1 MTDNHTINMDINK
14 NNGKTVS
21 IEEIAKKA
29 HDAAGK
35 IAEAGS
41 AVKLSVLSTLKELL
55 IKDRKAIEAE
65 NAKDIENAKAA
76 GLSKPMID
84 RLFISDKVFSSML
97 NSIDDVMK
105 IKDPVGEIENMSIRP
120 NGLMVGRMRIPLGV
134 IGIIYESRPNVTIDA
149 SILCLLS
156 GNAVILRGGSEAIN
170 SNKMLASIVS
180 ESLEINNLPPE
191 AVSIIPNTD
200 RSAITEL
207 ISLKKYIDLI
217 IPRGGEGLISF
228 VTENSKIP
236 VIKHDKGVCHIY
248 VDKYA
253 DIKKSIDVIIN
264 AKVQRPSVCNALETL
279 LVHSDIIG
287 DFMPAMLDELKN
299 NGVETRVDGEIMN
312 IFKSRFNFITQASD
326 ADWDAEYLSLT
337 LAVKTVK
344 DVDEAIEHIRLHGS
358 DHTESIMTENY
369 TRALEFIKKVNSSCV
384 LVNAST
390 RFNDGFELGLG
401 AEIGISTSKIHA
413 YGPMGAKELTTTK
426 FVVFGNYQKRT

>member
-1 MTDNHTINMDINK
+1 MDNMS
-14 NNGKTVS
+14 KTAS
-21 IEEIAKKA
+21 IEEIAEKA
-29 HDAAGK
+29 YGASSSIANAGPA
-35 IAEAGS
+35 I
-41 AVKLSVLSTLKELL
+41 KLNILGTLRDLL
-55 IKDRKAIEAE
+55 IKNKKRIEAE
-65 NAKDIENAKAA
+65 NAKDIESAKAA
-76 GLSKPMID
+76 GLSKPMLD
-84 RLFISDKVFSSML
+84 RLHIGEKTFSSML

-105 IKDPVGEIENMSIRP
+105 IKDPVGEIENIAVRP

-170 SNKMLASIVS
+170 SNKILASIVS
-180 ESLEINNLPPE
+180 ESLKINGLPPE
-191 AVSIIPNTD
+191 AVSIVPYTD
-200 RSAITEL
+200 RSAIAEM

-253 DIKKSIDVIIN
+253 DIKKSVDVIIN
-264 AKVQRPSVCNALETL
+264 SKVQRPSVCNALETL
-279 LVHSDIIG
+279 LVHSDIMDG
-287 DFMPAMLDELKN
+287 FMPEMLAELKKN
-299 NGVETRVDGEIMN
+299 NVETRVDGEIMN
-312 IFKSRFNFITQASD
+312 IFKNKFNFITPATD
-326 ADWDAEYLSLT
+326 ADWDAEYLNLT
-337 LAVKTVK
+337 LSVKAVKNM
-344 DVDEAIEHIRLHGS
+344 DEAIEHIKLHGS
-358 DHTESIMTENY
+358 DHTESILTENY

-384 LVNAST
+384 LINAST

-413 YGPMGAKELTTTK
+413 FGPMGARELTTTK
-426 FVVFGNYQKRT
+426 FIVFGNYQKRA